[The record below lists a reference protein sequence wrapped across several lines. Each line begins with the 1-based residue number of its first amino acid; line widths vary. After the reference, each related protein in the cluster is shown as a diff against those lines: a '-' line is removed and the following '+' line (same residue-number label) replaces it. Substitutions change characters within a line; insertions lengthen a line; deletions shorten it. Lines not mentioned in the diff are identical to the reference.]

1 MKFLFGGFGYFF
13 CLQME
18 RFLTSGI
25 QRAMLYERKLG
36 QAIVSRRR
44 KARKTKPEPEQEGL
58 FLESYQIFFPL
69 AAVVLKK
76 PNQSHPIYH
85 FKIVIMPPKVL
96 LLYMLIK

>member
-36 QAIVSRRR
+36 QAIVPRRR
-44 KARKTKPEPEQEGL
+44 KARKAKPEPEQEGMFYIMLQWVLRNQTKIL
-58 FLESYQIFFPL
+58 FQTQC
-69 AAVVLKK
+69 KR
-76 PNQSHPIYH
+76 
-85 FKIVIMPPKVL
+85 
-96 LLYMLIK
+96 LIPF